1 MRNFFYILIITLISC
16 QEIPKTQDS
25 NSDVSIYEVENA
37 NFHDTIIIQ
46 LLNGTGISNLAR
58 YISDTLRLTKFV
70 LNDTLYYFDVI
81 EKDNWQ
87 DNAIERCFVV
97 ERDDSNGRNVKVL
110 SQAFNIEPPLIEL
123 KENEVY
129 EVTIIIGPDYEK
141 YFGIIDSS
149 KLLIP

>member
-1 MRNFFYILIITLISC
+1 MNKFFFILIIALISC
-16 QEIPKTQDS
+16 QEIPKVQEENNDI
-25 NSDVSIYEVENA
+25 SIYNIDNA

-70 LNDTLYYFDVI
+70 HNDTLYYFDVI
-81 EKDNWQ
+81 EKDNWK
-87 DNAIERCFVV
+87 DLAIERCFIV
-97 ERDDSNGRNVKVL
+97 ERDDSNGKNVKIL
-110 SQAFNIEPPLIEL
+110 SIAFNIEPPLIEL

-141 YFGIIDSS
+141 YFGAIDSS
-149 KLLIP
+149 KNIW